1 MNVLRELLE
10 IEHQSIAYKL
20 GMLDSVHKQLNYS
33 LAVKALGY
41 IDQLSRRN
49 PNEKQKKEIITISAL
64 LWTYRNELWT
74 GLRDTLTLTLSRIGY
89 APSSV
94 MVDLNYDK
102 ENKLFSRMNSLQSEI
117 SVLLDQIQYEVKV
130 GSKFY
135 LLTEFQLRVW
145 NAIEQNP
152 VLGISAPTSA
162 GKSFVISLKIADT
175 LLHNDGC
182 VVYIVPTLS
191 LVSQVCQDLQKQLEN
206 AEVSD
211 FCIAT
216 NCENELDYNKKI
228 FVLTQEKAINAFS
241 SETTSFENI
250 QMLVVDEIQNLE
262 RSDSE
267 DDSRSKIL
275 YDVLINFRCDCNL
288 NRVIISGPRIENI
301 KDLGIK
307 VFCNPNTE
315 EIETKSSPVVNLT
328 YSIENEGHKRY
339 FKQYSDLVNHP
350 NKIDITSI
358 SIPDYSG
365 SAYRKTYLNDFRV
378 FFDKLKDDNGNL
390 IFAPTSSTAV
400 NIASALVQNEPA
412 IESDKINS
420 LVTYIKTSVRD
431 NYCLAKCVSHGI
443 AYHHGRVPMHV
454 RNVVEYAV
462 KNNIVPNVIC
472 TTTLMQGVNLPA
484 KNIIMRNPFLCVK
497 SSHGKKAKL
506 TNYELAN
513 LRGRAGRLMS
523 DFIGRTYVLAENEFD
538 KDNDQTEL
546 FQETKKTI
554 EPGYGNVYENNKAE
568 INSALIN
575 AESTLHSENAFLI
588 TYIRQIVYKYGDD
601 SQRRLAMVG
610 IDLSDSEIGLI
621 RSTLH
626 DLSVPVKECEK
637 NRYWDPF
644 DLDRIYVNKNSYSLP
659 NRVFVSDLAGKMK
672 DLLLQL
678 QIDFPFYY
686 DKYFEKIENDFLFQK
701 RMQLTAS
708 WMREKKLPEML
719 SDNFFDNPH
728 NIDDALSFL
737 QNKVSYGLSMLLK
750 PFYDIIDP
758 DCGMVQIIEMGAN
771 RPITK
776 KIMGLNVPREVAIS
790 LCDRFFSSE
799 EDLNESQIRER
810 IQRNKNNLDFWEKVQ
825 LENI

>member
-1 MNVLRELLE
+1 MNVLRELLA

-20 GMLDSVHKQLNYS
+20 GMLEHIHNQLEYS
-33 LAVKALGY
+33 LVVKSLGY
-41 IDQLSRRN
+41 IDWLSRQN
-49 PNEKQKKEIITISAL
+49 PSENQKKEIITISAL
-64 LWTYRNELWT
+64 LWTYRNEQWT
-74 GLRDTLTLTLSRIGY
+74 GLRDALTLTLSRIGY

-102 ENKLFSRMNSLQSEI
+102 DNKLFSRLNSFQSEI
-117 SVLLDQIQYEVKV
+117 SVLLNQIQYEVKV
-130 GSKFY
+130 GNKFY

-162 GKSFVISLKIADT
+162 GKSFVISLKIADIM
-175 LLHNDGC
+175 LRNDGC

-191 LVSQVCQDLQKQLEN
+191 LVSQVCQDLQKQLQN

-211 FCIAT
+211 FCVAT
-216 NCENELDYNKKI
+216 NCENELDCRKKI

-241 SETTSFENI
+241 SEATSFENI

-267 DDSRSKIL
+267 DDTRSKIL
-275 YDVLINFRCDCNL
+275 YDVLVNFRCDCNL

-301 KDLGIK
+301 KELGVK

-315 EIETKSSPVVNLT
+315 EVETKSSPVVNLT
-328 YSIENEGHKRY
+328 YSIESERGKRY
-339 FKQYSDLVNHP
+339 FKQYSDLLSHP

-358 SIPDYSG
+358 PVPDYSG
-365 SAYRKTYLNDFRV
+365 SAYRTAYLNAFRG

-390 IFAPTSSTAV
+390 IFAPTSATAV
-400 NIASALVQNEPA
+400 NIASALVENEP
-412 IESDKINS
+412 IRESDKINS
-420 LVTYIKTSVRD
+420 LVAYISTSVRS
-431 NYCLAKCVSHGI
+431 NYTLGNCLSHGI
-443 AYHHGRVPMHV
+443 AFHHGKVPMHV

-462 KNNIVPNVIC
+462 KNNIIPNVVC

-497 SSHGKKAKL
+497 STHGRKAKL
-506 TNYELAN
+506 TNYEIAN

-538 KDNDQTEL
+538 KESDQTEL

-554 EPGYGNVYENNKAE
+554 EPGYGNVYENNKTE
-568 INSALIN
+568 INNALLNARSAL
-575 AESTLHSENAFLI
+575 HGENAFLI
-588 TYIRQIVYKYGDD
+588 TYIRQIIYKYDND
-601 SQRRLAMVG
+601 AQSRLAMVG
-610 IDLSDSEIGLI
+610 INLSDSEIESI

-626 DLSVPVKECEK
+626 GLTIPIKICEK
-637 NRYWDPF
+637 NRYWDPL
-644 DLDRIYVNKNSYSLP
+644 DLDRIYVNRDDYNLP
-659 NRVFVSDLAGKMK
+659 NSVFVTDLAGKMK
-672 DLLLQL
+672 NLLLQL
-678 QIDFPFYY
+678 QNDIPFYY
-686 DKYFEKIENDFLFQK
+686 DKYFEKIENDFIFQK
-701 RMQLTAS
+701 RMELIAA
-708 WMREKKLPEML
+708 WMREKKISEML
-719 SDNFFDNPH
+719 SDNFFDDSR

-737 QNKVSYGLSMLLK
+737 QNKVCYGLSMLLK
-750 PFYDIIDP
+750 PFYDIINP
-758 DCGMVQIIEMGAN
+758 DCGMIQIIEMGAN

-790 LCDRFFSSE
+790 LCNRFFSSD

-810 IQRNKNNLDFWEKVQ
+810 IRRNKDNLDFWEKIQ